1 MLKKLRFLLLLV
13 YSTLNGEELHRAW
26 LIPLHG
32 PIDYTQESMVRRGLK
47 QAQVVHCSHVIL
59 DLDTPGGNTENM
71 INIIDLLRKSQL
83 TTLAYVNKE
92 AISAGSFIAMCCT
105 KIYFHPEGVMG
116 AAAALA
122 STGEDLG
129 NIMKAKIDSYLLAKV
144 RVYCEPFPSRYEIQR
159 AMMDKDFVWKDE
171 ETVIKPTG
179 ELLSLTAR
187 EAVRSYKKNPPLA
200 AGIVSTQEELM
211 QLENLTLVQEQ
222 KPTGFESLA
231 KNLAPFLP
239 LFSII
244 GMGLLILEF
253 KTPGFGLWGCGGIF
267 FLATPFLVNFLS
279 GLGGFE
285 PLFLLLLGALIL
297 LLDLF
302 LFNTFIFSFLG
313 FSIILGGL
321 LWSSVDIWP
330 NIPLTMQ
337 DFCKPLKSLGSIL
350 LGWLLIFFFAWKFG
364 WVHSGLNRLTLFK
377 TVSKTSQDRSPV
389 WIGQYATTLT
399 PLLPSGKAKCRGEVL
414 EVCSTNGNLAAN
426 QRVKIIDKKDFAW
439 LVEPVE
445 STEIGNKPFN

>member
-1 MLKKLRFLLLLV
+1 
-13 YSTLNGEELHRAW
+13 
-26 LIPLHG
+26 
-32 PIDYTQESMVRRGLK
+32 MVRRGLK
-47 QAQVVHCSHVIL
+47 QAQALHCSHVIL
-59 DLDTPGGNTENM
+59 DIDTPGGNTENM

-83 TTLAYVNKE
+83 ATLAYVNKE
-92 AISAGSFIAMCCT
+92 AISAGSFIAMCCN

-159 AMMDKDFVWKDE
+159 AMMDKDFVWKDG
-171 ETVIKPTG
+171 ETVIKPMG
-179 ELLSLTAR
+179 ELLSLTAK
-187 EAVRSYKKNPPLA
+187 EAMQSYKNNPPLA
-200 AGIVSTQEELM
+200 AGIVSTQEELLR
-211 QLENLTLVQEQ
+211 LENLTLVQEQ

-231 KNLAPFLP
+231 KNLGPFLP

-244 GMGLLILEF
+244 GVGLLILEF
-253 KTPGFGLWGCGGIF
+253 KTPGFGLWGCSGIL

-279 GLGGFE
+279 GLGGSE
-285 PLFLLLLGALIL
+285 PLFLLIFGAIVL

-302 LFNTFIFSFLG
+302 LFNTFVFSFLG

-321 LWSSVDIWP
+321 LWSSMDIWP

-337 DFCKPLKSLGSIL
+337 DFYKPLKSLGGIF
-350 LGWLLIFFFAWKFG
+350 LGWLLIFFFAWRFG
-364 WVHSGLNRLTLFK
+364 WIRSGLNRLTLFK
-377 TVSKTSQDRSPV
+377 AVSKTSPDRSSG

-399 PLLPSGKAKCRGEVL
+399 PLMPSGQAKCRETVI
-414 EVCSTNGNLAAN
+414 EVCSSSGNLPAH
-426 QRVKIIDKKDFAW
+426 QCVKIIGKKDFAW
-439 LVEPVE
+439 LVEPA
-445 STEIGNKPFN
+445 SLTEKDIDPSR